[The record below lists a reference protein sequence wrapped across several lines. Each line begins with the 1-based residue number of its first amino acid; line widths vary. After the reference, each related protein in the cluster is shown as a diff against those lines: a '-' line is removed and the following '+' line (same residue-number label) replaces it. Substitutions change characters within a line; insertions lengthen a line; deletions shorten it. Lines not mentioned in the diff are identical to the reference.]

1 MVGYLCIILPVCVL
15 AVAHLLRVRSLKQQL
30 QESLDQRLE
39 DRVKE
44 RTRIARELHD
54 SLLQGFQGMM
64 FRLEA
69 VRRVLPNRPE
79 EAADHLDVAIDRG
92 LAAINEGRQAV
103 GELRVSGPGGT
114 DLPQALA
121 DLGSEFEPEVQLPG
135 NYRGAAPDFNVLVQ
149 GRAIALKPIV
159 RDEVYRIAR
168 EAVRNSF
175 RHARAG
181 LVEVEIVFAKGTFT
195 VRVRDDGVGLDPA
208 VLEHGYGKGHWG
220 LPGMRE
226 RALEFGGEL
235 EVWSQRNA
243 GTEIELKI
251 DARIAYAHRPRA
263 LFYGY
268 RPGELI
274 DVRKVKHTHT
284 VCRRSSITTGRYCGS
299 HRHGT
304 ADEARGR
311 SVLGS

>member
-1 MVGYLCIILPVCVL
+1 MVEYLCIILPLCVL

-30 QESLDQRLE
+30 QESLEQRLE
-39 DRVKE
+39 DRIRE

-69 VRRVLPNRPE
+69 VRRLLPNRPE
-79 EAADHLDVAIDRG
+79 EAADHLDVAIDAG

-135 NYRGAAPDFNVLVQ
+135 QLPGNYPGAAPDFRVLVQ
-149 GRAIALKPIV
+149 GRAIALIPIV

-168 EAVRNSF
+168 EAVRNCF

-208 VLEHGYGKGHWG
+208 VLEHGYRKGHWG

-251 DARIAYAHRPRA
+251 DARIAYAHRPPRWPPNAAHRGGARNQSGDSRPRA
-263 LFYGY
+263 LF
-268 RPGELI
+268 
-274 DVRKVKHTHT
+274 
-284 VCRRSSITTGRYCGS
+284 TGI
-299 HRHGT
+299 
-304 ADEARGR
+304 AREN
-311 SVLGS
+311 